1 MIVMKKYLK
10 NIWHETLAPKNWIKQ
25 LNTRTGFFVEQGVDI
40 KDELNDQAAE
50 ENAIHIVIYVD
61 NKLAATARVL
71 AESDDTWHIQRVA
84 TLFPL
89 RGQGLGRK
97 LMEYIET
104 LAPSYGIQNLV
115 LGAQVQARGF
125 YESLGF
131 AAIGATFFEA
141 GIQHIHM
148 KKEL

>member
-1 MIVMKKYLK
+1 MK
-10 NIWHETLAPKNWIKQ
+10 IQIKH
-25 LNTRTGFFVEQGVDI
+25 EQGLGPIHEDA
-40 KDELNDQAAE
+40 L
-50 ENAIHIVIYVD
+50 AIRKAVFNVD

>member
-1 MIVMKKYLK
+1 MKIQIK
-10 NIWHETLAPKNWIKQ
+10 HEQGLGPIHEDALAIRKAVFI
-25 LNTRTGFFVEQGVDI
+25 VEQGVDI

-104 LAPSYGIQNLV
+104 LAASYGIQNLV